1 MLRAS
6 GCRKVRKNGRR
17 DRWTAKGLATLKIW
31 AIGTTRNEADVIRA
45 NVLHHLN
52 QGIDRFLILDNGSV
66 DGTCDVL
73 SELAHSFPVEW
84 KQHIGHFRQRE
95 LLTRLARE
103 AFVRGADWVMTVD
116 ADEFW
121 YAPGSTLRTV
131 LEGSSAGALRV
142 QLVNFVQR
150 REQLSTTRDAL
161 LHMTYRPA
169 NTVGPIERAV
179 KLFEAGQIS
188 FVEHR
193 YVPKWISRTCASLE
207 IGWGMHHVLGVREP
221 TQDTSEIVCLHAPLR
236 SHQVLESKTD
246 LARSIDDIEDY
257 LGVCW
262 HLRRWRRLA
271 REGRLEAEW
280 QANSYLDG
288 QLHRDGQPYP
298 LVYDST
304 LRDIVAPYIVPKG
317 REQRLVPV
325 PFHVPEPRPST
336 PGASSTSVCR
346 GGGGRHA
353 VWGVSVVRN
362 EVDIVRTNL
371 LYHLALGLERVLV
384 IDNGSTDGT
393 ELVLEELSRELPV
406 TWRRIPGPFR
416 QPELTTELAREA
428 FHGGARWVL
437 PIDADEFWYPC
448 NGDKLESILG
458 STSATAL
465 GCQVINFVQSR
476 DQVHRSPDALL
487 HMTMRPQHVVGPV
500 MAARELVDARRFA
513 YVETRY
519 PPKWITSAS
528 ADLSI
533 AKGNHDIWP
542 PSERAVHSD
551 AIVVL
556 HAPLRAYAILAAQAE
571 HGRRLDEAACPPEA
585 GWQQRRWRGLADARR
600 LDLEWLANSYY
611 GRHLDVYGQKHMV
624 VEDLRLR
631 DAVRP
636 WLNGGTRLTIDRP
649 AGQARTLTVNER
661 RSILDRIRSIDGW
674 LEDAAAELLI
684 AVTERVLTA
693 RVEATTI
700 VELGSYCGRSTV
712 LLGSTIHALDARARV
727 FAIDPHRG
735 EVGALDSSVGTEV
748 RKPTFEA
755 FRRNLAEAGLTRT
768 VEPIVRRSYEV
779 EWFRPIHLIFI
790 DGLHDYLSVSQD
802 LAHFS
807 DWVVP
812 GGYVAF
818 HDCVETFPGVVRC
831 VAEALASGRFR
842 QVEQAESL
850 IVLQKTGA
858 EGGNNR

>member
-17 DRWTAKGLATLKIW
+17 DRWTAKGFATLKIW
-31 AIGTTRNEADVIRA
+31 AIGTTRNEADIIRA

-103 AFVRGADWVMTVD
+103 TFVRGADWVMTVD

-179 KLFEAGQIS
+179 ELFEAEQIS

-207 IGWGMHHVLGVREP
+207 IGWGMHHVHGAREP
-221 TQDTSEIVCLHAPLR
+221 TQDISEIVCLHAPLR

-246 LARSIDDIEDY
+246 LARSIEDIEDY

-317 REQRLVPV
+317 REQPLVPV
-325 PFHVPEPRPST
+325 PFHVPEARQST
-336 PGASSTSVCR
+336 SSASSTSVRR
-346 GGGGRHA
+346 GGGGHA

-448 NGDKLESILG
+448 NGDNLESILG

-519 PPKWITSAS
+519 PAKWITSAS

-551 AIVVL
+551 AVVVL

-585 GWQQRRWRGLADARR
+585 SWQQRRWRRLADARR

-611 GRHLDVYGQKHMV
+611 GRHLDVYGQKHML

-636 WLNGGTRLTIDRP
+636 WLVGAAGATVDRHGG
-649 AGQARTLTVNER
+649 GHARTLDVGER
-661 RSILDRIRSIDGW
+661 QAILNRIQPIDGW

-684 AVTERVLTA
+684 AVTERALA
-693 RVEATTI
+693 GRAEPATI
-700 VELGSYCGRSTV
+700 VEVGSYCGRSTV
-712 LLGSTIHALDARARV
+712 LLGSTIQALDARARV

-735 EVGALDSSVGTEV
+735 EIGALDSSFGIEM
-748 RKPTFEA
+748 RRPTFEV
-755 FRRNLAEAGLTRT
+755 FRRNLVEAGLTRT
-768 VEPIVRRSYEV
+768 VEPIVRRSYDV
-779 EWFRPIHLIFI
+779 EWSRPIHLMFI
-790 DGLHDYLSVSQD
+790 DGFHDYLSVSQD
-802 LAHFS
+802 LALFS

-818 HDCVETFPGVVRC
+818 HDHVAKFPGVMRC
-831 VAEALASGRFR
+831 VTEALASDRFR
-842 QVEQAESL
+842 KVEQAESL
-850 IVLQKTGA
+850 IVLQKQPRSCA
-858 EGGNNR
+858 D